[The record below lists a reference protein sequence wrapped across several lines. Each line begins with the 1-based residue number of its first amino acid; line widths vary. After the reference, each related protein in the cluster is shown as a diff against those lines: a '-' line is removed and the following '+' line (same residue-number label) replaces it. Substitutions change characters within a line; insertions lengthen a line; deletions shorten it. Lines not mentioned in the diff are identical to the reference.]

1 MNTRPLKSRLLASTV
16 IAGMALSA
24 SNSLVNAQE
33 QDEEIDE
40 ARQATVQV
48 TGSRIYKRDYYSNS
62 PIETI
67 SSETIEVTGTI
78 NVEELI
84 NIMPQAIPGFGRT
97 SNNPGIGAAT
107 IDLRGLGSSR
117 TLVLV
122 DGRRFTPSGVVT
134 VDLNN
139 IPPSMIE
146 SVEII
151 TGGASAVYGADAVSG
166 VVNFILKDDYEG
178 LEFRSGYEATFA
190 YGDAEYYDI
199 GFTFGANL
207 DDGRGNVIFDVGHT
221 DRKPVFQ
228 GDRTFSQVALGD
240 SGGRIV
246 EFGSSGVPAGHSFNS
261 FDFTDLG
268 TSTLTGA
275 GTDSAAC
282 SQLGTVVRS
291 PSDYNVA
298 KFGDQPF
305 CAGQAIFAG
314 GDGFRPWING
324 GPNNDRFNYAP
335 FNYLMLPQERFYSTA
350 KAKYNVNDQSEVY
363 GQLTVAFNQVPSELA
378 PTPAFTSVTTSVDNP
393 FLSPL
398 AQRAFRQRD
407 ALEAQNTYRSD
418 WNKVYGDA
426 LKAFKED
433 DANDDHDINLN
444 PAVAANAARIKA
456 AEIAFIRAFVADP
469 NNGVPNQNDA
479 KYQPDGSIT
488 TFVGRRMVENGTRQ
502 NYDDQFVFQITSGL
516 KGMLGTNLRY
526 DTYFQIGR
534 FQNNNDLAG
543 DVSLARYLKGV
554 NSKDDGHGAAVCV
567 DASGGCV
574 PIDIWGAGDISAAA
588 VEYSTLTMNTK
599 AEANL
604 RIFVANV
611 AGDTSGVLE
620 LQGGPIGWA
629 AGIEYREQSYD
640 FRPDDSLRR
649 GNVLGFNSARPLSGG
664 FDVYELYVE
673 TDIPISRDRPWAHLI
688 ELNVAGR
695 FSDYSSVGGV
705 ENFKFGGTWSPV
717 EDVRFRLLYNTAVRA
732 PNISELYSEQSN
744 GFPSAIDPCSSTQIK
759 EYNKPDNEYHSRR
772 ADIIDL
778 CKRVGIPNVGP
789 TGYEQRNDQIEGLF
803 GGNPDLKSEEAGTL
817 TFGVVWRPQN
827 LDGLDMSVD
836 FYQVEIKE
844 YITSLAGGVGG
855 ILSQCHLNNL
865 SYNPNTVFCR
875 AINRGSLGEPVV
887 TAKSANAATL
897 NVSGFDL
904 SVDYAFEIDTLP
916 GSFSIDY
923 VATFL
928 DTYEFKAFDD
938 SPYSNSV
945 GSFTR
950 GGGGE
955 PRPEYKHNFTMNYA
969 QGGFS
974 LHLDWFYITGVDDTN
989 ENAVIPSL
997 DAYNFFTASAT
1008 WNVNENLRL
1017 IGGIKNLFDIDPP
1030 ILGSNQEQSN
1040 THPATYDPFGRVFY
1054 VRTKFSF

>member
-1 MNTRPLKSRLLASTV
+1 MNTRSFKSSLLASTV
-16 IAGMALSA
+16 IAGMAFSV
-24 SNSLVNAQE
+24 SSSHVRAQE
-33 QDEEIDE
+33 QDEEPEE

-67 SSETIEVTGTI
+67 SSETIEVTGTV

-107 IDLRGLGSSR
+107 IDLRGLGSAR

-166 VVNFILKDDYEG
+166 VVNFILKDDFEG
-178 LEFRSGYEATFA
+178 LEFRSGYEATFS
-190 YGDAEYYDI
+190 YGDAEYYDT

-207 DDGRGNVIFDVGHT
+207 DGGRGNLIFDMGHT

-228 GDRTFSQVALGD
+228 GDRTFSSVALGD
-240 SGGRIV
+240 SGGQIV
-246 EFGSSGVPAGHSFNS
+246 EFGSSGVPAGHSFNI

-275 GTDSAAC
+275 GTAATC
-282 SQLGTVVRS
+282 SQLGTSVQT

-298 KFGDQPF
+298 KFGDEQY
-305 CAGQAIFAG
+305 CGGQALFDAAAA
-314 GDGFRPWING
+314 GFRPWING

-335 FNYLMLPQERFYSTA
+335 FNYLMLPQERFYSTT
-350 KAKYNVNDQSEVY
+350 KGKFLVNDQSEVY

-393 FLSPL
+393 LLSPL
-398 AQRAFRQRD
+398 AQRAFRQLD
-407 ALEAQNTYRSD
+407 AGEARNKYRGD
-418 WNKVYGDA
+418 WNTVYDAA
-426 LKAFKED
+426 LKAFKDD
-433 DANDDHDINLN
+433 DANDDHDINLD
-444 PAVAANAARIKA
+444 PKVSANAARIKA
-456 AEIAFIRAFVADP
+456 AELAFISAFVADP
-469 NNGVPNQNDA
+469 NNGVPNPDDPE
-479 KYQPDGSIT
+479 YHPDGSVT
-488 TFVGRRMVENGTRQ
+488 TFVGRRMVENGTRR
-502 NYDDQFVFQITSGL
+502 NYDDQFIFQFTAGL
-516 KGMLGTNLRY
+516 KGSLGDALRY
-526 DTYFQIGR
+526 DSYFQIGR

-543 DVSLARYLKGV
+543 DVSVARYKKGV
-554 NSKDDGHGAAVCV
+554 NARDDGSGNAVCV
-567 DASGGCV
+567 DPSGGCV
-574 PIDIWGAGDISAAA
+574 PIDIWGAGEISADA
-588 VEYSTLTMNTK
+588 VDYTTLTMNTK

-604 RIFVANV
+604 KIFVANV
-611 AGDTSGVLE
+611 SGDTGGIVE

-629 AGIEYREQSYD
+629 AGIEYREQDYD

-649 GNVLGFNSARPLSGG
+649 GNVLGFNDARPLAGG
-664 FDVYELYVE
+664 FDVYEFYAE
-673 TDIPISRDRPWAHLI
+673 ADIPISRDRPWAHLI
-688 ELNVAGR
+688 ELNLAGR

-705 ENFKFGGTWSPV
+705 ENFKIGGTWAPI
-717 EDVRFRLLYNTAVRA
+717 EDFRFRLLYNTAVRA

-744 GFPSAIDPCSSTQIK
+744 GFPSAIDPCSATQIK
-759 EYNKPDNEYHSRR
+759 EYNKTDNEYHSRR
-772 ADIIDL
+772 TEIIEF
-778 CKRVGIPNVGP
+778 CKRLGVPNVGVN
-789 TGYEQRNDQIEGLF
+789 GYEQRNDQIEGLF

-817 TFGVVWRPQN
+817 TVGFVWRPANIQ
-827 LDGLDMSVD
+827 GLDVTVD
-836 FYQVEIKE
+836 YYQVEIEE
-844 YITSLAGGVGG
+844 YIASLAGGVGG
-855 ILSQCHLNNL
+855 ILSQCHLQNL
-865 SYNPNTVFCR
+865 SYNPNTVFCQ
-875 AINRGSLGEPVV
+875 AINRGALGEPVV
-887 TAKSANAATL
+887 TAKAANAATL
-897 NVSGFDL
+897 NVSGIDF
-904 SVDYAFEIDTLP
+904 SIDYAFELDAIP
-916 GSFSIDY
+916 GRFSIDY
-923 VATFL
+923 VASYL
-928 DTYEFKAFDD
+928 DTHEFKAFDE
-938 SPYSNSV
+938 SPFSDSV
-945 GSFTR
+945 GVFTR

-955 PRPEYKHNFTMNYA
+955 PQPEYKHNFTVNYA
-969 QGGFS
+969 QNDFS
-974 LHLDWFYITGVDDTN
+974 LHMDWFFITGVDDTN
-989 ENAVIPSL
+989 PNAVIPSI

-1017 IGGIKNLFDIDPP
+1017 IGGIKNLFDKDPP